1 MNQVSYD
8 QPDPGAGTAQPQGPA
23 WAAQQSQAWAG
34 QQAQGEALAQG
45 FLARVQRDID
55 EQVDLRVQ
63 QQLASR
69 SAGPSSPPALPVA
82 QQSRSM
88 GHKGHG
94 EDVGIALGSLV
105 FGIPLSAIAGSAAQ
119 LTGIIVV
126 WVGLV
131 IINLAWSQRQ

>member
-1 MNQVSYD
+1 VNRVSYD
-8 QPDPGAGTAQPQGPA
+8 EPEPSAGSGQAQG
-23 WAAQQSQAWAG
+23 QAWAG

-63 QQLASR
+63 QQLAAR
-69 SAGPSSPPALPVA
+69 SVMPSAPPALPA
-82 QQSRSM
+82 GQQSRST
-88 GHKGHG
+88 GPKGRG
-94 EDVGIALGSLV
+94 EDIAIALGSLIL
-105 FGIPLSAIAGSAAQ
+105 GIPLSAIAGRAAD

-131 IINLAWSQRQ
+131 IINLAWSQRR

>member
-1 MNQVSYD
+1 VNQVSYD
-8 QPDPGAGTAQPQGPA
+8 QPEPGAGIAQPQG
-23 WAAQQSQAWAG
+23 SAWAG

-63 QQLASR
+63 QQLAAR
-69 SAGPSSPPALPVA
+69 SAMPSSPPAVPVA

-88 GHKGHG
+88 GHKGRG

-105 FGIPLSAIAGSAAQ
+105 LGIPLSAIAGHAAQ

-131 IINLAWSQRQ
+131 IINLAWSQRR